1 MHTAQCAGRNA
12 QIVRS
17 VGVKKLEWKHQAFY
31 LDLKKSKSKVN
42 IQRKLIYQ
50 ICLFVLSKM
59 NVHLGLKRMDRKE

>member
-12 QIVRS
+12 QIVRP

-50 ICLFVLSKM
+50 ICLFVYPKWM
-59 NVHLGLKRMDRKE
+59 WI